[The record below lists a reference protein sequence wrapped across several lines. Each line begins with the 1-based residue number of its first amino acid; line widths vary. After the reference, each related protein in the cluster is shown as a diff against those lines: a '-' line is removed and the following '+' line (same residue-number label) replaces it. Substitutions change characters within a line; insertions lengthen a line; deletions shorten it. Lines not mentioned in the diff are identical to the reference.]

1 MERYSPFMNLPYR
14 YVKMPYFFPPD
25 AMHDLFEGI
34 SHLIVI
40 TVFSEVLD
48 DIDVSIG
55 VINKL

>member
-1 MERYSPFMNLPYR
+1 MVRYSPFMNLP

-34 SHLIVI
+34 SRLIVI

-55 VINKL
+55 VINNAL